1 MEQLMFRHSSFA
13 LREKQQEGEENNEI
27 LVVGGNHK
35 DMCKALQFSSWS
47 GTGHKLEEQQAH

>member
-1 MEQLMFRHSSFA
+1 MFRHSPFA

-35 DMCKALQFSSWS
+35 DMRKALQFSSWS